1 MLVDT
6 KQRKHQSLGRGLSAL
21 LGESLQDESIDHSGH
36 NLHIDINLIRPG
48 KYQPRQTFNEENLES
63 LIESVREKGII
74 QPLVVRPLTE
84 NQNGPFEIIAGE
96 RRWRAAKMLNLD
108 TVPAIIRICTDEEAL
123 ETALIENIQR
133 DDLSPIEEA
142 EAYQRLLNEFNYTQ
156 EQLGKAV
163 SKSRSHVA
171 NMLRLNQLPDHIKQ
185 LIRDGKISAG
195 HARALIASDNINEL
209 VQKIVADRL
218 NVREAENLVK
228 KYKDR
233 YKMKIEPS
241 EFDVQTKQLE
251 QEITH
256 IVGLPSV
263 LKIVKSGG
271 SLTINFNSY
280 EEMDE
285 LMDRIRLI
293 KQRID

>member
-1 MLVDT
+1 MVVDI

-21 LGESLQDESIDHSGH
+21 LGESLQDENIEQSGN
-36 NLHIDINLIRPG
+36 NLQIDINLIRPG
-48 KYQPRQTFNEENLES
+48 KYQPRQNFNEENLDS
-63 LIESVREKGII
+63 LIDSVREKGII
-74 QPLVVRPLTE
+74 QPLVIRPLTE

-108 TVPAIIRICTDEEAL
+108 TVPAIIRVCTDEEAL

-156 EQLGKAV
+156 EQLSKAV

-171 NMLRLNQLPDHIKQ
+171 NILRLNQLPNHIKQ
-185 LIRDGKISAG
+185 LIREGKITAG
-195 HARALIASDNINEL
+195 HARALITSENIDGL
-209 VQKIVADRL
+209 VNKIVSEKL
-218 NVREAENLVK
+218 TVRDAERLVK
-228 KYKDR
+228 NTKLQV
-233 YKMKIEPS
+233 EPS
-241 EFDVQTKQLE
+241 EFDIQTKQLE
-251 QEITH
+251 QEIAQIFNLTV
-256 IVGLPSV
+256 I
-263 LKIVKSGG
+263 LKIAKSGG

-285 LMDRIRLI
+285 MIDQIRLL
-293 KQRID
+293 KQKLV

>member
-1 MLVDT
+1 MIDM

-21 LGESLQDESIDHSGH
+21 LGESLQDDTIEHSGY
-36 NLHIDINLIRPG
+36 NLQIDINLIRPG
-48 KYQPRQTFNEENLES
+48 KYQPRQNFNEENLDS

-74 QPLVVRPLTE
+74 QPLVIRPLTD

-108 TVPAIIRICTDEEAL
+108 SVPAIIRICGDEEAL
-123 ETALIENIQR
+123 EMALIENIQR

-142 EAYQRLLNEFNYTQ
+142 EAYQRLLTEFSYTQ
-156 EQLGKAV
+156 EQLAKAV

-185 LIRDGKISAG
+185 LILDGRISAG
-195 HARALIASDNINEL
+195 HARALINTDNINEL
-209 VQKIVADRL
+209 VQKIVTDRL

-228 KYKDR
+228 KHKDK
-233 YKMKIEPS
+233 YKMQVEPS
-241 EFDVQTKQLE
+241 EFDIQTKQLE
-251 QEITH
+251 QEIAQ
-256 IVGLPSV
+256 IFGLTAH
-263 LKIVKSGG
+263 LKISKSGG

-280 EEMDE
+280 EEMDD
-285 LMDRIRLI
+285 LMEQIRLL
-293 KQRID
+293 KQRLD